1 MRWFL
6 LLGISNFFTFLFSI
20 LKSKRLVVLSVL
32 LFNLGTNKNIK
43 ATNCVIKSQRRNI
56 AILLTDIITYAFN
69 GFRCGLHAIIKISMQ
84 YQPQSLIMITFYVIT
99 LQQKQPLYF
108 KI

>member
-20 LKSKRLVVLSVL
+20 LKSKRLFALSVL

-56 AILLTDIITYAFN
+56 AILLTDIIVYAFN
-69 GFRCGLHAIIKISMQ
+69 VFRCSLYEIIKTPMQ
-84 YQPQSLIMITFYVIT
+84 CQPQSLIMTAFNVIT